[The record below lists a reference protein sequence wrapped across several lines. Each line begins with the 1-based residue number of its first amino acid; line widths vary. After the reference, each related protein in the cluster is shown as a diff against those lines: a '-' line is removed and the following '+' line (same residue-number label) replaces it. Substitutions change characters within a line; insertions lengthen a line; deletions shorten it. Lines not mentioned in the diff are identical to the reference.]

1 MEIKVKTREQI
12 INEILDKYGS
22 NIPSN
27 LKKFISELTK
37 ED

>member
-12 INEILDKYGS
+12 IDEILDKYGS
-22 NIPSN
+22 NIPAN
-27 LKKFISELTK
+27 LKKFIAELTK